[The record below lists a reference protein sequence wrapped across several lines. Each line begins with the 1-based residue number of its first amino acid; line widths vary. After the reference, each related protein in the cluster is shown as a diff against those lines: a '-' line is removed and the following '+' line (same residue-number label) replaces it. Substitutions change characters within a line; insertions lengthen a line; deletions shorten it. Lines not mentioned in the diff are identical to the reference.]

1 MTERQIEDMC
11 RRRYQNFEAVIL
23 PWSKDGQGPDG
34 AVSCTDNGIL
44 GLEWKNRDGSGTY
57 QSRYIIDLEKGNI
70 IITGDCG
77 NAIACF
83 SNQLKVE
90 QLSGLVSN
98 IGYFAEKIRCGEG
111 MFTYEPE
118 DIEADLQFAEE
129 CWRKKHHENWSDT
142 ITDSVKRLRIWFS
155 ENEVAGTDYPKEICD
170 ILEEMEPNWRH
181 AVYLRFGK
189 RLSARVYMWQ
199 IGLQMALEQIS
210 LKAFDGISKNTAEL
224 EQISLK
230 AFDGISKNT
239 ADHLAA
245 FCMAALNPMRWNGK
259 GNNLSFDQTR
269 WMHRLGND
277 HILLVRLGQNI
288 NQDWYFR
295 VALLRDEELVKE
307 QFCWTVASVE
317 ELSETIANVMQA
329 AMENAAQ

>member
-1 MTERQIEDMC
+1 M
-11 RRRYQNFEAVIL
+11 
-23 PWSKDGQGPDG
+23 
-34 AVSCTDNGIL
+34 
-44 GLEWKNRDGSGTY
+44 
-57 QSRYIIDLEKGNI
+57 
-70 IITGDCG
+70 
-77 NAIACF
+77 
-83 SNQLKVE
+83 
-90 QLSGLVSN
+90 
-98 IGYFAEKIRCGEG
+98 
-111 MFTYEPE
+111 
-118 DIEADLQFAEE
+118 
-129 CWRKKHHENWSDT
+129 
-142 ITDSVKRLRIWFS
+142 KRLRIWFS

-199 IGLQMALEQIS
+199 IGLQMA
-210 LKAFDGISKNTAEL
+210 L

>member
-23 PWSKDGQGPDG
+23 PWSKDWQRSDIT
-34 AVSCTDNGIL
+34 ASCTENGIL
-44 GLEWKNRDGSGTY
+44 GLEWKNRNGNGIY
-57 QSRYIIDLEKGNI
+57 RSRYIVDLERGNI

-77 NAIACF
+77 SAIACF
-83 SNQLKVE
+83 SNSLMVE

-118 DIEADLQFAEE
+118 DIEEDLQFAEE

-142 ITDSVKRLRIWFS
+142 ITDSIKRLRAWFS
-155 ENEVAGTDYPKEICD
+155 ENEVTGTDYPKEICD
-170 ILEEMEPNWRH
+170 ILEEMDPNWRH

-210 LKAFDGISKNTAEL
+210 PKASG
-224 EQISLK
+224 
-230 AFDGISKNT
+230 GISKNT
-239 ADHLAA
+239 ADLLAA
-245 FCMAALNPMRWNGK
+245 SCMAVLNPMRWNGR
-259 GNNLSFDQTR
+259 GNNLSFDQTG
-269 WMHRLGND
+269 WTHRLGRD
-277 HILLVRLGQNI
+277 RILLVGLGRNI

-295 VALLRDEELVKE
+295 VALLRDEELVE
-307 QFCWTVASVE
+307 ERYCWRVASVE
-317 ELSETIANVMQA
+317 ELSETIISVMQA
-329 AMENAAQ
+329 AMKNEAQ

>member
-11 RRRYQNFEAVIL
+11 RRRYQNFETVIL

-34 AVSCTDNGIL
+34 AVSCTENGIL

-83 SNQLKVE
+83 SNSLKVE

-118 DIEADLQFAEE
+118 DIEVDLQFAEE
-129 CWRKKHHENWSDT
+129 RWRKKHHENWSDT
-142 ITDSVKRLRIWFS
+142 ITNSVKRLRIWFS

-199 IGLQMALEQIS
+199 IGLQMALAQVS
-210 LKAFDGISKNTAEL
+210 LKASG
-224 EQISLK
+224 
-230 AFDGISKNT
+230 GISKNT
-239 ADHLAA
+239 ADLLAA
-245 FCMAALNPMRWNGK
+245 SCMAILNPMRWNGR
-259 GNNLSFDQTR
+259 GNNLSFEKTG
-269 WMHRLGND
+269 WTHRLD
-277 HILLVRLGQNI
+277 KDCTLLVRLGQNI
-288 NQDWYFR
+288 NQDWYFH
-295 VALLRDEELVKE
+295 VALSRDEELVEE
-307 QFCWTVASVE
+307 QYCWTVASVE
-317 ELSETIANVMQA
+317 ELSETIVSVVRA
-329 AMENAAQ
+329 AMRNAAQ